1 VRRAASERRAAR
13 GLSHRRASRGPSQR
27 RASREPSQRRASRGF
42 TLLEVLVA
50 TAILGVAVVT
60 LLGLHAR
67 NLGLASVARN
77 LTIAGT
83 LAGDVLA
90 IARLDPAIE
99 EGAIAGRFV
108 ATADEADG
116 KSRIYGGPESA
127 PFSWTRE
134 VLPTALP
141 TLRQIRVSVSRD
153 DEDRVLAELWAA
165 MSLQP
170 GIRTGT
176 QR

>member
-1 VRRAASERRAAR
+1 VRRAGSERRAWRAIME
-13 GLSHRRASRGPSQR
+13 RRAWRAAMER
-27 RASREPSQRRASRGF
+27 RAGRAARERGF

-67 NLGLASVARN
+67 NLGLASDARN
-77 LTIAGT
+77 ITIAAT

-99 EGAIAGRFV
+99 EGAVAGRFV
-108 ATADEADG
+108 ATAGEADG

-134 VLPTALP
+134 VTPTALP

-153 DEDRVLAELWAA
+153 DDDRVLAELWAA

-170 GIRTGT
+170 DILTGT
-176 QR
+176 PR

>member
-1 VRRAASERRAAR
+1 MKRADSGGPSERRATR
-13 GLSHRRASRGPSQR
+13 GPWERRAMRGPSER
-27 RASREPSQRRASRGF
+27 RAQRGF

-67 NLGLASVARN
+67 NLRLASDARN
-77 LTIAGT
+77 ITIAGT

-90 IARLDPAIE
+90 ITRLDPAIE
-99 EGAIAGRFV
+99 EGAVAGRFV

-134 VLPTALP
+134 VMPTALP

-153 DEDRVLAELWAA
+153 DDDRVLAELWAA

-170 GIRTGT
+170 DILTGT
-176 QR
+176 PR

>member
-1 VRRAASERRAAR
+1 VRRARCREAGAAR
-13 GLSHRRASRGPSQR
+13 RR
-27 RASREPSQRRASRGF
+27 ERGF

-67 NLGLASVARN
+67 NLSLAADAEN

-90 IARLDPAIE
+90 LARLDPALE
-99 EGAIAGRFV
+99 EGSVSGGFV
-108 ATADEADG
+108 ARREEADG
-116 KSRIYGGPESA
+116 KSRVYGGPRSED
-127 PFSWTRE
+127 FQWTRQ
-134 VLPTALP
+134 VMPTALP
-141 TLRQIRVSVSRD
+141 TLRQIRVSVSRQ
-153 DEDRVLAELWAA
+153 DETRVLAELWAA
-165 MSLQP
+165 MAYKPDVL
-170 GIRTGT
+170 TGS